1 MLHRETK
8 SMLFFLIHAGKA
20 HDFDILRMEDQEIL
34 IFSQWPETTLRY
46 VEEMNMDSWND
57 SRRDYCNRVVL
68 ISVLTRL

>member
-1 MLHRETK
+1 
-8 SMLFFLIHAGKA
+8 MLFFLIHAGKD

-46 VEEMNMDSWND
+46 VEEMNMDSWNN

-68 ISVLTRL
+68 ISVLTRLYSM